1 MACVLQGAITVKLVD
16 VTLWRV
22 IIKKGK
28 ESLEAC
34 YMAGKGGVLQSCS
47 TIGEGGDT
55 TIPSPG
61 RSPKQPLP
69 GIELHDPLHGQQ
81 TCPELKSFHHGVG
94 QICRR

>member
-34 YMAGKGGVLQSCS
+34 YMAGKGGVLQANSVLTGHKS
-47 TIGEGGDT
+47 ID
-55 TIPSPG
+55 
-61 RSPKQPLP
+61 L
-69 GIELHDPLHGQQ
+69 
-81 TCPELKSFHHGVG
+81 LKSKAKCF
-94 QICRR
+94 